1 MVHASKLIRQHVA
14 ICLQRQLFK
23 EFLSRMW
30 KIVKC
35 NATEAKLEKMSE
47 EEDRTTWPL
56 QKDGKL
62 KHALVSWEELVGWG
76 GGTPAAKIVNIPL
89 PLVTT

>member
-62 KHALVSWEELVGWG
+62 KWKQAGKTQTHINFLGGVGG
-76 GGTPAAKIVNIPL
+76 VGRRYTSSENR
-89 PLVTT
+89 

>member
-62 KHALVSWEELVGWG
+62 K
-76 GGTPAAKIVNIPL
+76 
-89 PLVTT
+89 